1 MDILTCLQSDYQ
13 TFPFGQ
19 TYGLY
24 ASDVYFQD
32 PLNRF
37 YGVERYQRMI
47 QFIQTWFKNLVLD
60 LHQIQRQGN
69 CIETH
74 WTLSWDAPLPWQP
87 RIVISGWSELLLNA
101 EGLIQSHIDYWHC
114 SRWAVVRQ
122 HFFSTA
128 P

>member
-1 MDILTCLQSDYQ
+1 MDLLTCLQSDYQ
-13 TFPFGQ
+13 RFPIDQ
-19 TYGLY
+19 TYSLY

-37 YGVERYQRMI
+37 YGVKRYQRMI

-60 LHQIQRQGN
+60 LHQIQQQGDR
-69 CIETH
+69 IETQ
-74 WTLSWDAPLPWQP
+74 WTLSWDAPLPWRP

-114 SRWAVVRQ
+114 SPWAVVRQ
-122 HFFSTA
+122 HFSPA
-128 P
+128 S

>member
-1 MDILTCLQSDYQ
+1 MDILTRLQSDYQ
-13 TFPFGQ
+13 TFPLDQ
-19 TYGLY
+19 TYSLY
-24 ASDVYFQD
+24 APDVYFQD

-37 YGVERYQRMI
+37 CGVERYQRMI

-60 LHQIQRQGN
+60 LHQIQQQGDR
-69 CIETH
+69 IETQ
-74 WTLSWDAPLPWQP
+74 WTLSWDAPLPWRP

-122 HFFSTA
+122 HFSTA
-128 P
+128 S